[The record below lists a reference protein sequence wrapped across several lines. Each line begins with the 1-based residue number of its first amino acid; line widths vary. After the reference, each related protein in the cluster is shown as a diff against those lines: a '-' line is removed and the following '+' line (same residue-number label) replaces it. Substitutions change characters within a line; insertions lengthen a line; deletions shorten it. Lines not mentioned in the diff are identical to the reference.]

1 MNPRELLVLT
11 PYRIPAHNSLMLAN
25 EDIAP
30 LLHAYSALW
39 HPAALHGAANPPKIA
54 SPYDHEQ
61 PVAGQVFAIPE
72 SPPLI
77 LPDDW
82 DQRVRD
88 AGAVSFK
95 ATADRQTTLL
105 NLRQALHAFSAEAR

>member
-11 PYRIPAHNSLMLAN
+11 PYRIPPHNALMLAN

-30 LLHAYSALW
+30 LLHGYSALW
-39 HPAALHGAANPPKIA
+39 HPAALHEAANPPKIA

-61 PVAGQVFAIPE
+61 PAAGCVYATPE

-77 LPDDW
+77 LPDNW

-95 ATADRQTTLL
+95 ATTDRPTTLT
-105 NLRQALHAFSAEAR
+105 N